1 MDKEELAP
9 HVSEISR
16 VLGNKVGEEEIL
28 KELETYLNL
37 YRVSLE
43 TAKRSVVRKLG
54 GDPNALVR
62 GVRKRLLDLTPTE
75 QNVDVMVKVLSV
87 NRKEIETSG
96 ETRQILFGLVADE
109 SGTMPYTAWDAE
121 RHQLN
126 RGSNVLIRNAYTKEW
141 NGAPQLNLGTRATI
155 EKVAEDAV
163 KLPEGVE
170 APQGLATYKVA
181 ELKDGMNAVHIV
193 IKILSVEQRKLETTN
208 GPKTVYSGM
217 AADDTGKVQFSAWH
231 DFGLKKDDV
240 VSIRGAY
247 VKSWR
252 GIPQLNFGERA
263 EVASSK
269 AIELADAELSKPFKR
284 TVDELERIGGAV
296 DVLVSGIVVDV
307 KKGSGLIFRCPQCN
321 RLVQKGVCRLHGK
334 VEGHADLRIKAVVDD
349 GSGALTAVM
358 NRDMTESLVG
368 IGLEEALKDAK
379 EAMNPDVVK
388 EKVDER
394 LFAKPVEVRGNV
406 TSDEYGLMMIV
417 TEARIVVPEVRGEAS
432 SLLSELEASL

>member
-1 MDKEELAP
+1 
-9 HVSEISR
+9 
-16 VLGNKVGEEEIL
+16 
-28 KELETYLNL
+28 
-37 YRVSLE
+37 
-43 TAKRSVVRKLG
+43 
-54 GDPNALVR
+54 
-62 GVRKRLLDLTPTE
+62 
-75 QNVDVMVKVLSV
+75 VLSV
-87 NRKEIETSG
+87 NRKDIEASG
-96 ETRQILFGLVADE
+96 EPRQILYGLVADE

-121 RHQLN
+121 RHHLG
-126 RGSNVLIRNAYTKEW
+126 RGDNVLIRNAYTKEW

-170 APQGLATYKVA
+170 APLGMTTCKVA
-181 ELKDGMNAVHIV
+181 ELKEGMNSVHV
-193 IKILSVEQRKLETTN
+193 VVKILSVEQRKLETTN

-217 AADDTGKVQFSAWH
+217 AADETGKVQYSAWH
-231 DFGLKKDDV
+231 DFGLKRDDV

-269 AIELADAELSKPFKR
+269 AIELADAELSKPSKR
-284 TVDELERIGGAV
+284 TVDELEHIGGAV

-349 GSGALTAVM
+349 GSGAITTVM
-358 NRDMTESLVG
+358 NRDLTETLVG
-368 IGLEEALKDAK
+368 ITLDDALKQAK
-379 EAMNPDVVK
+379 DAMNPEVVQ